1 MRLHWPVQERIGFY
15 ITCGHLD
22 GPTEASFQFE
32 AEQSTIFVVFGPGPK
47 LTIGHADIAI
57 TYYNL
62 GKTLTKQAKY
72 LDAEDYFQKTLK
84 IELRELGDDDPD
96 IALTLL
102 WLGESQFHQA
112 KFADAEQN
120 LQKALSLQIAQY
132 SEHDIEL
139 KHVLELL
146 RDVSV
151 ALGKD
156 TDAQNFAE
164 KIKSLE
170 KS

>member
-1 MRLHWPVQERIGFY
+1 MTGLLSTW
-15 ITCGHLD
+15 LL
-22 GPTEASFQFE
+22 ASGAGRGYPNAEIFE
-32 AEQSTIFVVFGPGPK
+32 DKEEY
-47 LTIGHADIAI
+47 D
-57 TYYNL
+57 
-62 GKTLTKQAKY
+62 
-72 LDAEDYFQKTLK
+72 DASLYFKKCLE
-84 IELRELGDDDPD
+84 IEKEELGSEDFELYSTF
-96 IALTLL
+96 ISLAKC
-102 WLGESQFHQA
+102 QMHQDN
-112 KFADAEQN
+112 FYDAEQN

>member
-1 MRLHWPVQERIGFY
+1 MHQDNFY
-15 ITCGHLD
+15 
-22 GPTEASFQFE
+22 
-32 AEQSTIFVVFGPGPK
+32 
-47 LTIGHADIAI
+47 
-57 TYYNL
+57 
-62 GKTLTKQAKY
+62 
-72 LDAEDYFQKTLK
+72 
-84 IELRELGDDDPD
+84 
-96 IALTLL
+96 
-102 WLGESQFHQA
+102 
-112 KFADAEQN
+112 DAEQN